1 MKKIFIIGFCLLVS
15 GFVMSQSLSTVKT
28 KPKITKVVKA
38 KTVKAKVKPVAIKA
52 LLGDSIV
59 KEKIALNTTEIKI
72 YLDSLTAGTMVD
84 TTIKKGRR
92 LTKYS
97 FTPSVNTWAQTD
109 TSYQRRYFLTIDV
122 SQILTDKPDDV
133 IDKNVLILNKEILED
148 QKRIQDKIRARNE
161 ALKLKGTN

>member
-52 LLGDSIV
+52 LLGDTI
-59 KEKIALNTTEIKI
+59 KEVIALNNTGIKI
-72 YLDSLTAGTMVD
+72 FLDSLTAGSIVD

-109 TSYQRRYFLTIDV
+109 TSYRRRYFLTIDV
-122 SQILTDKPDDV
+122 NEILTDKPDDV

-148 QKRIQDKIRARNE
+148 QQRIQDKIRARNQ